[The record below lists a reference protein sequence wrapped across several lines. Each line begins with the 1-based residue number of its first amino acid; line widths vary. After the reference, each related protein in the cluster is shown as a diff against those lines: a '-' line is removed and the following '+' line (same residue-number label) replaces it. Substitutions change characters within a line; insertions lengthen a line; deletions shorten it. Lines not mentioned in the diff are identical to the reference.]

1 MPCGRPQM
9 SRILARGSL
18 ETPPR
23 MLETMY
29 TTGVRL
35 WEEKVLVTKG
45 LYARAHTSC
54 SDVTK

>member
-1 MPCGRPQM
+1 
-9 SRILARGSL
+9 
-18 ETPPR
+18 

-45 LYARAHTSC
+45 LYALAHTSC